1 MINHTKCIVSRLW
14 MASVSCGF
22 WAVPVLAAQAAA
34 PTAAVSAVSVT
45 VPASYADLA
54 DLAESAPLVARAQI
68 RKLAQLG
75 PERTNGVKP
84 GWGRFY
90 VEAKTTALLAGD
102 GMLGESL
109 RYLADIP
116 LDWRGRPPKL
126 KKTQVLLFARVV
138 PGKPGELQLI
148 APDAQLPWDQTG
160 ENRLRAI
167 LTERLSPDAPARITG
182 VREAIHVAG
191 SLEGEGETQ
200 MFLGT
205 GDGSAAS
212 ITVTRRPDSAPV
224 WGVSFS
230 EVLEGGTP
238 PPRDTLRWY
247 RLACFLPPALP
258 PGVNL
263 SDGAEAKAQAEAD
276 YRLVIEGL
284 GPCGRMR
291 R

>member
-1 MINHTKCIVSRLW
+1 MINHTRCIIAGLL
-14 MASVSCGF
+14 AGSVSSGF
-22 WAVPVLAAQAAA
+22 SAVPVLAAQSAA
-34 PTAAVSAVSVT
+34 PPAAVSAAAVT
-45 VPASYADLA
+45 VPPSYADLA

-68 RKLAQLG
+68 RKLARLE
-75 PERTNGVKP
+75 PERSNGVKP

-90 VEAKTTALLAGD
+90 VEARTAALLAGD
-102 GMLGESL
+102 GMLSESL

-126 KKTQVLLFARVV
+126 KKTQVLLFARAV

-148 APDAQLPWDQTG
+148 APDAQLPWDQAS
-160 ENRLRAI
+160 EDRLRAI

-191 SLEGEGETQ
+191 SLAGEGETQ

-212 ITVTRRPDSAPV
+212 ITVTRRPDSAPA

-247 RLACFLPPALP
+247 RLACFLPAALP

-263 SDGAEAKAQAEAD
+263 SDGAEALAQAEAD
-276 YRLVIEGL
+276 YRLVIEAL
-284 GPCGRMR
+284 GPCGRTR

>member
-1 MINHTKCIVSRLW
+1 MNQIRCIVSGLL
-14 MASVSCGF
+14 MASLSSGF
-22 WAVPVLAAQAAA
+22 LTVPVLAAQSAAT
-34 PTAAVSAVSVT
+34 PAAVSAATVT
-45 VPASYADLA
+45 APASYADLA
-54 DLAESAPLVARAQI
+54 DLTESAPLVARAQI
-68 RKLAQLG
+68 RKLARLD
-75 PERTNGVKP
+75 PDRSNKVKP

-90 VEAKTTALLAGD
+90 VEAKTKALLAGD
-102 GMLGESL
+102 GMLSESL

-116 LDWRGRPPKL
+116 LNWRGRPPKL
-126 KKTQVLLFARVV
+126 KKTQVLLFARTVL
-138 PGKPGELQLI
+138 GKPGELQLI
-148 APDAQLPWDQTG
+148 APDAQLPWDQAS
-160 ENRLRAI
+160 EDRLRAI
-167 LTERLSPDAPARITG
+167 LTERLGPDAPARITG

-212 ITVTRRPDSAPV
+212 ITVTRRPDSAPA

-238 PPRDTLRWY
+238 PRRDTLRWY
-247 RLACFLPPALP
+247 RLACFLPLALP

-284 GPCGRMR
+284 GPCGRTR

>member
-1 MINHTKCIVSRLW
+1 MNHTKSIVSGLW
-14 MASVSCGF
+14 MASVSCGI
-22 WAVPVLAAQAAA
+22 WAVPVLAAQSAAT
-34 PTAAVSAVSVT
+34 PAAVSAPAVT
-45 VPASYADLA
+45 VLASYADLA

-68 RKLAQLG
+68 RKLAQLE

-90 VEAKTTALLAGD
+90 VEAKTAALLAGD
-102 GMLGESL
+102 GMLSESL
-109 RYLADIP
+109 RYLTDIP

-126 KKTQVLLFARVV
+126 KKTQVLLFARAV

-148 APDAQLPWDQTG
+148 APDAQIPWDQAS

-212 ITVTRRPDSAPV
+212 ITVTRLPDSAPA

-284 GPCGRMR
+284 GPCGRTR